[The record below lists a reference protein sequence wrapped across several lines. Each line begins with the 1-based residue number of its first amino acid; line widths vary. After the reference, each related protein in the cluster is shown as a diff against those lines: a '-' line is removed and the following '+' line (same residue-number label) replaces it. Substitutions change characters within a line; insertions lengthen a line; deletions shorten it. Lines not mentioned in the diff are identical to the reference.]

1 MADTTPHRTPDFDS
15 FRATLRRQPA
25 RRIPVAELG
34 VHPSIKAAFL
44 GHAVST
50 LEHEVEFS
58 YRAGYDYVKIQPAV
72 DFDPG
77 RANSGAGV
85 SYNPDG
91 SVFRRWASE
100 GTGVIT
106 TMGDLERFRF
116 PRADEIDYSRA
127 ERIRRLLPDGM
138 GVIGQYG
145 DIFTMTWEMMGF
157 EAFSIAVH
165 DQPALVEALNRR
177 VGELVVGMFEVFAA
191 SDAVDALWYSDDIA
205 YTEGLMVSP
214 AILDLYFFPWLRAIG
229 DLARASGK
237 PLIYHSDGVLYRVM
251 DRIAGC
257 GVDALHPIEPKAM
270 DLAEVKARFG
280 DRFSLIG
287 GVDVDLLARGTP
299 EAVRDVVRQN
309 IKAAGVGGG
318 YCVGSGN
325 SIPEY
330 VKMENYLAMLS
341 AAFEFGGR

>member
-1 MADTTPHRTPDFDS
+1 
-15 FRATLRRQPA
+15 
-25 RRIPVAELG
+25 
-34 VHPSIKAAFL
+34 
-44 GHAVST
+44 VST
-50 LEHEVEFS
+50 LDDEVEFALQ
-58 YRAGYDYVKIQPAV
+58 AGYDYVKIQPAV

-77 RANSGAGV
+77 GANRGAGI

-106 TMGDLERFRF
+106 TMEELERFRF
-116 PRADEIDYSRA
+116 PQPREIDYSRMD
-127 ERIRRLLPDGM
+127 RVRRVVPDGM
-138 GVIGQYG
+138 GVVGQYG

-157 EAFSIAVH
+157 EAFSVAVH
-165 DQPALVEALNRR
+165 EQPELVEALNRR
-177 VGELVVGMFEVFAA
+177 LGDLVVGMFEVFAA

-214 AILDLYFFPWLRAIG
+214 AVLDRYFFPWLRAIG
-229 DLARASGK
+229 DLARSSGK

-251 DRIAGC
+251 DRIADC
-257 GVDALHPIEPKAM
+257 GVDALHPVEPKAM
-270 DLAEVKARFG
+270 NLAEVKARYG
-280 DRFSLIG
+280 HRFCLIG

-299 EAVRDVVRQN
+299 EAVREVVRMN
-309 IKAAGVGGG
+309 IEAAGAGGG

-330 VKMENYLAMLS
+330 VRMENYLAMLS
-341 AAFEFGGR
+341 AAFEFGGT

>member
-1 MADTTPHRTPDFDS
+1 MKFHRFQPDNDS
-15 FRATLRRQPA
+15 FLRTLRRQPA
-25 RRIPVAELG
+25 SRIPVAELG
-34 VHPSIKAAFL
+34 VHPTIKAAVL

-50 LEHEVEFS
+50 LEDEVEFALQ
-58 YRAGYDYVKIQPAV
+58 AGYDYVKIQPAV

-77 RANSGAGV
+77 GANRGAGI

-100 GTGVIT
+100 GTGVIA
-106 TMGDLERFRF
+106 TMEELGRFRF
-116 PRADEIDYSRA
+116 PQTEEIDYSRMD
-127 ERIRRLLPDGM
+127 RVRRLVPDGM

-165 DQPALVEALNRR
+165 EQPELVDALNRR
-177 VGELVVGMFEVFAA
+177 LGELVVGMFEAFAS

-214 AILDLYFFPWLRAIG
+214 AILDRYFFPWLRAIG
-229 DLARASGK
+229 DLARESGK

-251 DRIAGC
+251 DRIADC

-270 DLAEVKARFG
+270 DLAEVKTRFG
-280 DRFSLIG
+280 HRFCLIG

-299 EAVRDVVRQN
+299 DEVREVVRRN
-309 IKAAGVGGG
+309 IEAAGTGGG

-330 VKMENYLAMLS
+330 VSVENYLAMLS
-341 AAFEFGGR
+341 AAREFGDR

>member
-1 MADTTPHRTPDFDS
+1 M
-15 FRATLRRQPA
+15 
-25 RRIPVAELG
+25 RIPVAELG
-34 VHPSIKAAFL
+34 VHPTIKAAFL

-50 LEHEVEFS
+50 LKDEVEFALQ
-58 YRAGYDYVKIQPAV
+58 AGYDYVKIQPVV

-77 RANSGAGV
+77 RANRGAGV

-106 TMGDLERFRF
+106 TVEELGRFQF
-116 PRADEIDYSRA
+116 PRTEEIDYSRVDQA
-127 ERIRRLLPDGM
+127 RRLVPDGM
-138 GVIGQYG
+138 GVVGQYG

-165 DQPALVEALNRR
+165 EQPDLVDALNRR
-177 VGELVVGMFEVFAA
+177 LGELVVGMFEVFAA

-214 AILDLYFFPWLRAIG
+214 AILDRYFFPWLQAIG
-229 DLARASGK
+229 GLARESGK

-251 DRIAGC
+251 DRIADC

-270 DLAEVKARFG
+270 DLAEVKTRFG
-280 DRFSLIG
+280 HRFCLIG

-299 EAVRDVVRQN
+299 DEVRKVVRRN
-309 IKAAGVGGG
+309 IEAAGTGGG

-330 VKMENYLAMLS
+330 VRMENYLAMLS
-341 AAFEFGGR
+341 AAREFGDR

>member
-1 MADTTPHRTPDFDS
+1 MKFHRFQPDVDS
-15 FRATLRRQPA
+15 FLATLRRVPA
-25 RRIPVAELG
+25 HRIPVAELG
-34 VHPSIKAAFL
+34 VHPTIKAAFL
-44 GHAVST
+44 GHAVTT
-50 LEHEVEFS
+50 LEDEVEFAS
-58 YRAGYDYVKIQPAV
+58 RAGYDYVKVQPVV

-100 GTGVIT
+100 GTGVIS

-127 ERIRRLLPDGM
+127 ERVRRLVPEGM
-138 GVIGQYG
+138 GVVGQYG

-165 DQPALVEALNRR
+165 EQPELVDALNRR
-177 VGELVVGMFEVFAA
+177 VGELVMGMFEAFAA
-191 SDAVDALWYSDDIA
+191 SDAVHALWYSDDIA

-214 AILDLYFFPWLRAIG
+214 AILERYFFPWLGAIG
-229 DLARASGK
+229 ALARSSGK

-251 DRIAGC
+251 DRIAEC

-270 DLAEVKARFG
+270 DLAEVKARYGRTFC
-280 DRFSLIG
+280 LIG

-299 EAVRDVVRQN
+299 EAVREVVRRN
-309 IKAAGVGGG
+309 IEAAGAGGG